1 MPFPDL
7 MAALRSAG
15 EAAREASI
23 ASKAAEEGNSALRG
37 VSVGSVGLCRGGRVV
52 VTECERHV
60 GRWFGGGNGVVV
72 VSVILWRSCN
82 IWGREDWA
90 Q

>member
-72 VSVILWRSCN
+72 VNLILWWSWDK
-82 IWGREDWA
+82 WGREDGA
-90 Q
+90 R